1 MEISL
6 NMFFSAS
13 GLDQWQAMLHFILP
27 IGVFLRILQLSVL

>member
-13 GLDQWQAMLHFILP
+13 GLDQWQAVLHFILP
-27 IGVFLRILQLSVL
+27 IGVFVRTLPLSVL